1 MLLDYSELNSTNI
14 YKLMSQTII
23 PRPIAWIVTQNS
35 HGVLNIAPFS
45 YFTPLSSS
53 PATVIV
59 SIGHKSDGEPKDT
72 LVNIRNS
79 KKATICFVDERDLD
93 DMKNSALELAHHES
107 EIEKFD
113 IKIENILD
121 EYPPIVK
128 DVQSAMFCEFKQTID
143 IEGATVPVIL
153 EVKSQ
158 YIDDSRVVDSE
169 KLYLNIENISR
180 VGKEF
185 ATTKGIS

>member
-35 HGVLNIAPFS
+35 QGVFNIAPFS

-72 LVNIRNS
+72 LANIRNS
-79 KKATICFVDERDLD
+79 KKATICFVDERDLE

-107 EIEKFD
+107 EIEKFN
-113 IKIENILD
+113 IKTENILN

-180 VGKEF
+180 IGKEF
-185 ATTKGIS
+185 AITQELS